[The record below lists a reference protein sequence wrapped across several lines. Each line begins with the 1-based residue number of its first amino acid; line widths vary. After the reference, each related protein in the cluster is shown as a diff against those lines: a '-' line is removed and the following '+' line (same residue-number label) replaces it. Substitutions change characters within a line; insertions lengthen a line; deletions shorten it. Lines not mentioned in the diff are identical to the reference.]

1 MTERIMKEK
10 YPTFKSE
17 YAQVNNIKLHYIKVG
32 PEDGK
37 LIIFLHGFPQFWY
50 MWRDQLLDLSK
61 DYLTVA
67 PDMRGYNTSSKPEE
81 IEQYQPQHIVED
93 IRALVEEHFGRKK
106 FILVGHD
113 WGGVVAFPFANL
125 HPELVEKLIIINAP
139 HPNTF
144 GRLITKNKDQ
154 QTSSQYILFFRA
166 KNDKGFLAEGILSA
180 NNYKSL
186 FDIVIN
192 AEMEFDEDDRQ
203 MYKEAWSQPGAL
215 TGGLNYYRAGGLRPP
230 SKNEEISELTDE
242 QLEANPVMINVP
254 TLVIWGEK
262 DTALTV
268 HNLEGLDEFIPDLT
282 IKRIPT
288 GSHWVINEQPNKINS
303 MIRDFL

>member
-1 MTERIMKEK
+1 MSEEIIKK
-10 YPTFKSE
+10 KFPQFKSE
-17 YAQVNNIKLHYIKVG
+17 FADVNNIKLHYIKAG

-37 LIIFLHGFPQFWY
+37 LILFLHGFPQFWY

-61 DYLTVA
+61 NYLAVA
-67 PDMRGYNTSSKPEE
+67 PDMRGYNLSSKPEE

-93 IRALVEEHFGRKK
+93 LRALVEEHFGRKK

-113 WGGVVAFPFANL
+113 WGGVVAFPFANM
-125 HPELVEKLIIINAP
+125 HPDLVEKLIIINAP
-139 HPNTF
+139 HPNIF
-144 GRLITKNKDQ
+144 GRLIAKNKDQ
-154 QTSSQYILFFRA
+154 QTSSQYVLFFRT
-166 KNDKGFLAEGILSA
+166 KNAEGFLSA
-180 NNYKSL
+180 NNFQNLYGVVFNS
-186 FDIVIN
+186 
-192 AEMEFDEDDRQ
+192 EMEYDEDDRQ

-230 SKNEEISELTDE
+230 SQGEKISELTDE

-268 HNLEGLDEFIPDLT
+268 HNLEGLDEFIPDLI
-282 IKRIPT
+282 IKRIPE
-288 GSHWVINEQPNKINS
+288 GSHWVINEQPDKVNS
-303 MIRDFL
+303 LIRAFI

>member
-1 MTERIMKEK
+1 MSEEIIKK
-10 YPTFKSE
+10 KFPQFKSE
-17 YAQVNNIKLHYIKVG
+17 FAEVNNIKLHYIKAG
-32 PEDGK
+32 REDGK
-37 LIIFLHGFPQFWY
+37 LIVFLHGFPQFWY

-67 PDMRGYNTSSKPEE
+67 PDMRGYNISSKPEE

-93 IRALVEEHFGRKK
+93 IRALVEEHFGHKK

-113 WGGVVAFPFANL
+113 WGGVVAFPFANM

-139 HPNTF
+139 HPNIF
-144 GRLITKNKDQ
+144 GRLISKNKDQ

-166 KNDKGFLAEGILSA
+166 KNTDGFMAEGLLSA
-180 NNYKSL
+180 NDYKSL
-186 FDIVIN
+186 FDIVVN
-192 AEMEFDEDDRQ
+192 SEMEFDEDDRQ
-203 MYKEAWSQPGAL
+203 MYKNAWSQPGAL

-230 SKNEEISELTDE
+230 SKGEDISELTDE
-242 QLEANPVMINVP
+242 QLDTNPVMINVP

-282 IKRIPT
+282 IKRIPE
-288 GSHWVINEQPNKINS
+288 GSHWVINEQPNRINS
-303 MIRDFL
+303 LIKDFI